1 MKNQLFKKAAIATF
15 GVVTVV
21 TLSLATTS
29 APALAGSHSTKSS
42 QALVKNLRQG
52 GKALKLGIAVE
63 QGNEHGTKVKTADLA
78 FTVTGVPEIVTT
90 AGQIAGKLVFKVIP
104 LAADATVA
112 PATPPALNA
121 HQNKVDGKFKIG
133 ANPNESLSL
142 TNSTL
147 SGAIKIRGLK
157 NGAGVQNFAVYPF
170 LAADVRSGLA
180 AQTGAPVF
188 VIATT
193 SVDGT
198 VSLSGQSGNLTIDL
212 TQNTGSIKSP
222 QTVTVNVPNDG
233 KLYALQVIRTS
244 VLDREGNTHADAA
257 PQVVATIGISDS
269 GTQTV
274 TLPELKPGSYTF
286 NLVALQAQVIDV
298 NVGSDGVLTNPLVIG

>member
-1 MKNQLFKKAAIATF
+1 
-15 GVVTVV
+15 
-21 TLSLATTS
+21 
-29 APALAGSHSTKSS
+29 
-42 QALVKNLRQG
+42 
-52 GKALKLGIAVE
+52 
-63 QGNEHGTKVKTADLA
+63 
-78 FTVTGVPEIVTT
+78 
-90 AGQIAGKLVFKVIP
+90 
-104 LAADATVA
+104 
-112 PATPPALNA
+112 
-121 HQNKVDGKFKIG
+121 
-133 ANPNESLSL
+133 
-142 TNSTL
+142 
-147 SGAIKIRGLK
+147 
-157 NGAGVQNFAVYPF
+157 
-170 LAADVRSGLA
+170 VRSGLA